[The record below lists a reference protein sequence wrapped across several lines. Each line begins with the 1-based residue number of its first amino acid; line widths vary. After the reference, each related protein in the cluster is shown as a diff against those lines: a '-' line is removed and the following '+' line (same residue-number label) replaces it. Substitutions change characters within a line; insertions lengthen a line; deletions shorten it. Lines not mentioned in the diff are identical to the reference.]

1 MIPHKINSNQK
12 NGDQIWNIKKLKG
25 GKINIYIYSLLKI
38 KKNSN
43 KKNRYK
49 I

>member
-25 GKINIYIYSLLKI
+25 GKIKIYIYI
-38 KKNSN
+38 
-43 KKNRYK
+43 Y
-49 I
+49 IYIYIIAY